1 MPQGTY
7 SQLMFIRG
15 RRLILKKKKKA
26 FIYYLHLLSPL
37 ASQQSDEVG
46 PVSLVL

>member
-15 RRLILKKKKKA
+15 RRLILKKKKA